1 MKIKQAKLLN
11 VNAAILLTLVT
22 GHSVVAEEKII
33 QQEKMSFEKCL
44 QVIEISQNKLNIDP
58 KINDVSNTNR
68 VAVFELVDGEL
79 TITCDGDEELVT
91 VTTKAN

>member
-33 QQEKMSFEKCL
+33 QQEKCL
-44 QVIEISQNKLNIDP
+44 LRNAYK
-58 KINDVSNTNR
+58 
-68 VAVFELVDGEL
+68 
-79 TITCDGDEELVT
+79 
-91 VTTKAN
+91 